1 MNHTELDIKRW
12 GNNLGVRIPVR
23 LAREANLHVGQRVRV
38 EINDGQII
46 ITPLKDPQPTLE
58 QRLEQFDIRRHGG
71 EVMLTNPVGAEH

>member
-1 MNHTELDIKRW
+1 LNHTELNIKRW

-23 LAREANLHVGQRVRV
+23 LAREANLHVDQRVRV
-38 EINDGQII
+38 EVNDGRVI

-71 EVMLTNPVGAEH
+71 EVMLTNHVGAEH

>member
-23 LAREANLHVGQRVRV
+23 LAREANLHVDQRVRV
-38 EINDGQII
+38 EVNDGRVI

-58 QRLEQFDIRRHGG
+58 QRLEQFDIYRHGG
-71 EVMLTNPVGAEH
+71 EIMLTTPIGAEH

>member
-23 LAREANLHVGQRVRV
+23 LAREANLHVDQRVRV
-38 EINDGQII
+38 EVNDGRVI
-46 ITPLKDPQPTLE
+46 ITPLKDAQPTLE

>member
-23 LAREANLHVGQRVRV
+23 LAREANLHVDQRVRV
-38 EINDGQII
+38 EVNDGRVI

-58 QRLEQFDIRRHGG
+58 QRLGQFDISRHGG